1 LKILYKDILDEKNF
15 TFLLLGRLFKRS
27 SLILFSLEL
36 IWLTMELTDSSPLY
50 LSLMVMAETLP
61 FIFLGIYGGVKADK
75 WNKKKI
81 MVICDFL
88 IAILILSIPIM
99 FFLGFLNYFIL
110 MSIAV
115 LISILNCFSEP
126 SFRALL
132 PELVSNNKL
141 QKSNALLDSIQRG
154 ASIIIPASVGIVVK
168 VTDQI
173 HILTLAFIL
182 ISISSVFHLLIN
194 YKVTQ
199 LDTNDSEQGTIGEI
213 KLTFAYLKSHRIILF
228 IMFVQGIS
236 ILINTGLWR
245 VGLPIY
251 LDSNLGKDISTFGII
266 TGILGAAAF
275 STSIILG
282 TLKKLN
288 PILIFNIGII
298 LWGSGLLLI
307 GLSPSIFVIY
317 IATII
322 IGIGQSSEGLG
333 RIVILQEQVPSNM
346 LGKVFSIS
354 SSINYTSDT
363 LSLGFISS
371 ILAIFSTSSV
381 FWGGGGI
388 ILIIGLMGFSSL
400 RKRNELIEKQNLSE
414 RTD

>member
-1 LKILYKDILDEKNF
+1 MKILYKDILDEKNF
-15 TFLLLGRLFKRS
+15 TFLLVGRLFKRS
-27 SLILFSLEL
+27 SLILFSMEL

-75 WNKKKI
+75 WNKKKT
-81 MVICDFL
+81 MVTCDFL
-88 IAILILSIPIM
+88 IAVLILSIPIV

-110 MSIAV
+110 MCIAV
-115 LISILNCFSEP
+115 LISILNCLSEP

-132 PELVSNNKL
+132 PELVTNNKL
-141 QKSNALLDSIQRG
+141 QRSNALLDSIQRG
-154 ASIIIPASVGIVVK
+154 ASIIIPTSVGIVVK
-168 VTDQI
+168 VADQI

-182 ISISSVFHLLIN
+182 ISISSVFHRLIK
-194 YKVTQ
+194 YKVTH
-199 LDTNDSEQGTIGEI
+199 LNTNDSEQGTIGEI
-213 KLTFAYLKSHRIILF
+213 KLTLAYLKSHRNILF
-228 IMFVQGIS
+228 IMFVQSIS

-251 LDSNLGKDISTFGII
+251 LDTNLGKDISTFGII

-282 TLKKLN
+282 ALKKLN
-288 PILIFNIGII
+288 PIVIFNIGII

-322 IGIGQSSEGLG
+322 IGIGQASEGLG
-333 RIVILQEQVPSNM
+333 RIVILQEKVPSNM

-363 LSLGFISS
+363 LSLGVISS

-400 RKRNELIEKQNLSE
+400 IKRNELTKKENLSE
-414 RTD
+414 EID

>member
-1 LKILYKDILDEKNF
+1 MKILYKDILDEKNF

-36 IWLTMELTDSSPLY
+36 IWLTMELTSSSPLY

-81 MVICDFL
+81 MVICDLL
-88 IAILILSIPIM
+88 IAILILSIPVM

-110 MSIAV
+110 MCIAV

-132 PELVSNNKL
+132 PELVTNNKL
-141 QKSNALLDSIQRG
+141 QRSNALLDSIQRG

-182 ISISSVFHLLIN
+182 ISISGVFHMLIN
-194 YKVTQ
+194 YKVTH
-199 LDTNDSEQGTIGEI
+199 LNTNDSEQGTIAEI
-213 KLTFAYLKSHRIILF
+213 KLTLAYLKSHRNILF
-228 IMFVQGIS
+228 IIFVQGIS

-251 LDSNLGKDISTFGII
+251 LDTNLGKDISTFGII

-288 PILIFNIGII
+288 PIVIFKIGII

-322 IGIGQSSEGLG
+322 IGIGQASEGLG
-333 RIVILQEQVPSNM
+333 RIIIIQEQVPGNM

-363 LSLGFISS
+363 LSLGVISS
-371 ILAIFSTSSV
+371 ILAIFTTSSV
-381 FWGGGGI
+381 FLGGGGI
-388 ILIIGLMGFSSL
+388 ILIIGLMGFMFF
-400 RKRNELIEKQNLSE
+400 KKEK
-414 RTD
+414 

>member
-1 LKILYKDILDEKNF
+1 MKILYKDILGQKNF
-15 TFLLLGRLFKRS
+15 TFLLLGRIFKRS

-36 IWLTMELTDSSPLY
+36 IWLTMEMTNSSPLY

-75 WNKKKI
+75 WNKKI
-81 MVICDFL
+81 TMVICDFL
-88 IAILILSIPIM
+88 IAVLILSIPIV
-99 FFLGFLNYFIL
+99 FFLDFLNYFML
-110 MSIAV
+110 MCIAV
-115 LISILNCFSEP
+115 LISVLNCFSEP

-132 PELVSNNKL
+132 PELVTNNKL
-141 QKSNALLDSIQRG
+141 QRSNALLDSIQRG

-194 YKVTQ
+194 YKVTH
-199 LDTNDSEQGTIGEI
+199 LNTNNSEQGTIDEI
-213 KLTFAYLKSHRIILF
+213 KLTFAYLKSHRTILF

-251 LDSNLGKDISTFGII
+251 LESNLGKGISTFGII
-266 TGILGAAAF
+266 TGILGVAAF

-282 TLKKLN
+282 ALKKLN
-288 PILIFNIGII
+288 PIVIFNIGII

-322 IGIGQSSEGLG
+322 IGIGQASEGLG
-333 RIVILQEQVPSNM
+333 RIVIIQEQVPCNM

-363 LSLGFISS
+363 LSLGVISS

-388 ILIIGLMGFSSL
+388 ILIIGLIGFSSL
-400 RKRNELIEKQNLSE
+400 RKRNELIKKENLSQGI
-414 RTD
+414 D

>member
-36 IWLTMELTDSSPLY
+36 IWLTMELTSSSPLY

-81 MVICDFL
+81 MVICDLL
-88 IAILILSIPIM
+88 IAILILSIPVM

-110 MSIAV
+110 MCIAV

-132 PELVSNNKL
+132 PELVTNNKL
-141 QKSNALLDSIQRG
+141 QRSNALLDSIQRG

-182 ISISSVFHLLIN
+182 ISISGVFHMLIN
-194 YKVTQ
+194 YKVTH
-199 LDTNDSEQGTIGEI
+199 LNTNDSEQGTIAEI
-213 KLTFAYLKSHRIILF
+213 KLTLAYLKSHRNILF
-228 IMFVQGIS
+228 IIFVQGIS

-251 LDSNLGKDISTFGII
+251 LDTNLGKDISTFGII

-288 PILIFNIGII
+288 PIVIFKIGII

-322 IGIGQSSEGLG
+322 IGIGQASEGLG
-333 RIVILQEQVPSNM
+333 RIIIIQEQVPGNM

-363 LSLGFISS
+363 LSLGVISS
-371 ILAIFSTSSV
+371 ILAIFTTSSV
-381 FWGGGGI
+381 FLGGGGI
-388 ILIIGLMGFSSL
+388 ILIIGLMGFMFF
-400 RKRNELIEKQNLSE
+400 KKEK
-414 RTD
+414 

>member
-1 LKILYKDILDEKNF
+1 MKILYKDILGQKNF
-15 TFLLLGRLFKRS
+15 TFLLLGRIFKRS

-36 IWLTMELTDSSPLY
+36 IWLTMELTNSSPLY

-75 WNKKKI
+75 WNKKI
-81 MVICDFL
+81 TMVICDFL
-88 IAILILSIPIM
+88 IAVLILSIPIV
-99 FFLGFLNYFIL
+99 FFLDFLNYFML
-110 MSIAV
+110 MCIAV
-115 LISILNCFSEP
+115 LISVLNCFSEP

-132 PELVSNNKL
+132 PELVTNNKL
-141 QKSNALLDSIQRG
+141 QRSNALLDSIQRG

-194 YKVTQ
+194 YKVTH
-199 LDTNDSEQGTIGEI
+199 LNTNNSEQGTIGEI
-213 KLTFAYLKSHRIILF
+213 KLTFAYLKSHRTILF

-251 LDSNLGKDISTFGII
+251 LESNLGKGISTFGII
-266 TGILGAAAF
+266 TGILGVAAF

-288 PILIFNIGII
+288 PIVIFNIGII

-322 IGIGQSSEGLG
+322 IGIGQASEGLG
-333 RIVILQEQVPSNM
+333 RIVIIQEHVPCNM

-363 LSLGFISS
+363 LSLGVISS

-388 ILIIGLMGFSSL
+388 ILIIGLIGFSSL
-400 RKRNELIEKQNLSE
+400 RKRNELIKKENLSQGI
-414 RTD
+414 D